1 MPEQRTDKA
10 LSQAERMELFRALVE
25 AQDGKM
31 TVAQSR
37 QAVAERFG
45 VSEPVVRK
53 IEQEGLDACWPPLEE
68 TP

>member
-1 MPEQRTDKA
+1 MPKPEADKA

-25 AQDGKM
+25 AQDSKL

-45 VSEPVVRK
+45 VSERLVRR
-53 IEQEGLDACWPPLEE
+53 IEEEGLDACWPPLE
-68 TP
+68 

>member
-1 MPEQRTDKA
+1 MLKRGTDKT
-10 LSQAERMELFRALVE
+10 LSQVERMELFRALVE

-45 VSEPVVRK
+45 VSDQQVRRV
-53 IEQEGLDACWPPLEE
+53 EQEGLEAEWPPLG
-68 TP
+68 